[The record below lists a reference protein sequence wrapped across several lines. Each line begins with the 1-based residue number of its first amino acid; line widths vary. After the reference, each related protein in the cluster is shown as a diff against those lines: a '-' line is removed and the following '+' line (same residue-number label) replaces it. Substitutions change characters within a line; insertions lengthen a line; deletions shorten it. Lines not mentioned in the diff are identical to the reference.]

1 MRPKKISDLEI
12 LQVVRQC
19 LVEQGGTVSTQY
31 IADQVGVSQAT
42 LFKRFGS
49 KSNLLQMA
57 TIIGPQAEKAILFK
71 KKLDLG
77 PTTAPVKEQLRDLCL
92 EMLRL
97 FDEILPCFASLH
109 ASGMAFDG
117 PVPESAPPVQIRKSL
132 TRWVETLQGN
142 GRLRAEIHPESVAL
156 TIMGA
161 VQHRPL
167 RIHLIRDTNLTQT
180 DEEYIHSIVDVLWM
194 GLTVHEDR
202 GDIG

>member
-19 LVEQGGTVSTQY
+19 LVDQGGTVSTQY

-57 TIIGPQAEKAILFK
+57 TIIGPQAQKAIVFK
-71 KKLDLG
+71 EKLDQG
-77 PTTAPVKEQLRDLCL
+77 PTNAPVKEQLRSLCL
-92 EMLRL
+92 DMLRL

-109 ASGMAFDG
+109 ASGMAFEES
-117 PVPESAPPVQIRKSL
+117 VPESAPPVQIRKSL
-132 TRWVETLQGN
+132 TRWVETLQRS

-167 RIHLIRDTNLTQT
+167 RIHLIRDTYLTQT

-202 GDIG
+202 GDVG

>member
-19 LVEQGGTVSTQY
+19 LVDQGATVSTQY

-57 TIIGPQAEKAILFK
+57 TIIGPQAQKAIVFK
-71 KKLDLG
+71 EKLDRG
-77 PTTAPVKEQLRDLCL
+77 PTNAPVKEQLRSLCL
-92 EMLRL
+92 DMLRL

-109 ASGMAFDG
+109 ASGMAFEES
-117 PVPESAPPVQIRKSL
+117 VPESAPPVQIRKSL
-132 TRWVETLQGN
+132 TRWVETLQRN

-167 RIHLIRDTNLTQT
+167 RIHLIRDTYLTQT

-202 GDIG
+202 GDVG